1 MIGRLALALVMVVLG
16 GCRPE
21 PQAKPRSDSPR
32 EGEARAAEPIEASVE
47 AVAEPLAE
55 PEQALGI
62 VDVGIF
68 SDLDDRVQIALPGE
82 LDGELIAVLDQPRA
96 LLLLYADERP
106 IKAYPLLDEGGR
118 TLSVGERTLRL
129 RPGDHGELA
138 PLSSKLAL
146 RVLAP
151 GSSAPPGD
159 RDGDGIPDP
168 LDLNIG
174 AIKTTLNADAYN
186 QDYFVLEYPGGD
198 VDRSLGACT
207 DVIVR
212 ALRNAGVDL
221 QVEVHEDIA
230 RAPRRYSMVDKANR
244 NIDHRRVRTLLPW
257 FRAHW
262 IALDEAAPLQPGD
275 VVFMDTIEARKGPDH
290 IGILGDRTSE
300 GGRLLVANNW
310 TDGYVTSFMDLLEFV
325 EVTDRF
331 RMPPAPDHAGP
342 ISGFATQLL
351 VVRSPSWS
359 SFRAQ
364 ARRFER
370 TQIDGEWVA
379 IDEAFQ
385 PGTPGVK
392 TIPVV
397 LGHAG
402 LGWGRGLHGDGAP
415 RGSAGPDKR
424 EGDGRSPAGVFAI
437 GDAYGRAAEHA
448 TALRYATQTESLRC
462 VDDPASRHY
471 AQIVDAE
478 QVTPDWSSAEAMRRL
493 YELAI
498 VIEHNAAHTPE
509 AGSCIFVHAW
519 DGPDSPVTGCTAMA
533 SDDLDTLA
541 RWLAPGAVIVSL
553 PAAEYDRLSASWSL
567 PRWDAAAG

>member
-1 MIGRLALALVMVVLG
+1 MSGRLVHAAVMLALG

-21 PQAKPRSDSPR
+21 PQAKPQSDQP
-32 EGEARAAEPIEASVE
+32 AKVE
-47 AVAEPLAE
+47 APQLESSETPQPELAESAAE
-55 PEQALGI
+55 PEQALG
-62 VDVGIF
+62 VADVGVF
-68 SDLDDRVQIALPGE
+68 SDLDDRVQIELPE
-82 LDGELIAVLDQPRA
+82 LERARLIALVDEQRS

-106 IKAYPLLDEGGR
+106 LKVYPLVADGRALSIAGR
-118 TLSVGERTLRL
+118 TLTL
-129 RPGDHGELA
+129 RPGDHGELRSLA
-138 PLSSKLAL
+138 SIASS
-146 RVLAP
+146 RTLAP
-151 GSSAPPGD
+151 GSTAPHGD
-159 RDGDGIPDP
+159 RDRDGIPDP

-174 AIKTTLNADAYN
+174 AIKTTLNADEYN
-186 QDYFVLEYPGGD
+186 QDYFTLPYPGGD

-230 RAPRRYSMVDKANR
+230 RAPRRYPMVEKANS

-275 VVFMDTIEARKGPDH
+275 VVFMDTIESRQGPDH

-300 GGRLLVANNW
+300 DGRLLVANNW
-310 TDGYVTSFMDLLEFV
+310 TDGYRTSFMDLLEFV

-331 RMPPAPDHAGP
+331 RMPEAVEHAGP
-342 ISGFATQLL
+342 VPAFATQLL

-359 SFRAQ
+359 SFRAE

-370 TQIDGEWVA
+370 AQVNGEWQPLG
-379 IDEAFQ
+379 DAF
-385 PGTPGVK
+385 
-392 TIPVV
+392 PVV

-402 LGWGRGLHGDGAP
+402 LGWGRGLHGDGPPGEA
-415 RGSAGPDKR
+415 RGPGKQ

-437 GDAYGRAAEHA
+437 GDAYGRAPTHA
-448 TALRYATQTESLRC
+448 TALRYTSEGESLRC
-462 VDDPASRHY
+462 VDDSASHHY

-478 QVTPDWSSAEAMRRL
+478 TVTPDWSSAEAMRRL
-493 YELAI
+493 YSLAI
-498 VIEHNAAHTPE
+498 VIEHNGAREPG
-509 AGSCIFVHAW
+509 AGSCIFLHAW

-533 SDDLDTLA
+533 SDDLDVLA
-541 RWLAPGAVIVSL
+541 DWLAPGAVVVAL
-553 PAAEYDRLSASWSL
+553 PAVEYERLSEGWSL
-567 PRWDAAAG
+567 PRWDADAG